1 MDGNSQSRKKTLKT
15 LIGLLNGCKQE
26 YATYIDNIELLALLN
41 SKHEVKRDPDS
52 NLMSTE
58 EEILQEHYGDVG
70 DKIVLQIIKLVD
82 ELGGAGVYTHK
93 KVTVKIDYRVDLKS
107 YDQTKLMQIIFDN
120 EDLYSGIK
128 GIKIIIM
135 LDKDVLEPFFAMVH
149 HVCWYEKL
157 FNEE

>member
-1 MDGNSQSRKKTLKT
+1 MVGNSQSRKKTLKK

-26 YATYIDNIELLALLN
+26 YATYIDNLELLALLN
-41 SKHEVKRDPDS
+41 SKHQIKRNPDS

-82 ELGGAGVYTHK
+82 ELGGAGLYTHK
-93 KVTVKIDYRVDLKS
+93 KVSVKIDYRVALKS
-107 YDQTKLMQIIFDN
+107 YDQTKFMQIIFDN
-120 EDLYSGIK
+120 EELYSGIE

-135 LDKDVLEPFFAMVH
+135 LDEKYVEPFFAMVH
-149 HVCWYEKL
+149 NVYWYEKL

>member
-1 MDGNSQSRKKTLKT
+1 MDGNNPTKRKTLKK

-41 SKHEVKRDPDS
+41 SKHQIQRDPDS
-52 NLMSTE
+52 NAMPTE

-70 DKIVLQIIKLVD
+70 DKIVLQIIELVD
-82 ELGGAGVYTHK
+82 ELGGAGVYSHK
-93 KVTVKIDYRVDLKS
+93 KVSVKIDYRVALKNDES
-107 YDQTKLMQIIFDN
+107 YRVMQILFDN

-135 LDKDVLEPFFAMVH
+135 LGEDVLEPFFAMVH
-149 HVCWYEKL
+149 NVYWYEKL
-157 FNEE
+157 FIKE